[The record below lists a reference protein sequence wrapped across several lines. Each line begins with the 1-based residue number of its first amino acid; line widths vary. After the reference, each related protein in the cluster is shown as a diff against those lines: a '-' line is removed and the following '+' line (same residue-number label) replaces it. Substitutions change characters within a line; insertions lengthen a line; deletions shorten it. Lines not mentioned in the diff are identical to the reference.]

1 MALWLLI
8 VSQNKS
14 NFIMSSFKTTNIEKQ
29 LSDLGKEI
37 QNFVEKLIPVDQ
49 PVRDFTPA
57 CDVVEGKD
65 VWKIFVDLPGMKKEQ
80 VSLTLK
86 NRVLT
91 IEGERELYLEDGESL
106 EREERKQGAF
116 IRSFAIPEY
125 ADESS
130 VEASFKDGVLK
141 IEISKKED
149 GEGPSGSIPIN

>member
-1 MALWLLI
+1 
-8 VSQNKS
+8 
-14 NFIMSSFKTTNIEKQ
+14 MSTFNTTNIEKQ

-37 QNFVEKLIPVDQ
+37 QHFVEKLIPVDQ
-49 PVRDFTPA
+49 PARDFTPA
-57 CDVVEGKD
+57 CDVVQGKD

-80 VSLTLK
+80 VKLTLK

-91 IEGERELYLEDGESL
+91 IEGDRELYLEDGETL

-125 ADESS
+125 ADENSI
-130 VEASFKDGVLK
+130 EASFNDGVLK

-149 GEGPSGSIPIN
+149 GEGPAGSIPIK